1 MNIDLTNAGSVSIGE
16 PHKFNKPHL
25 PHQAQE
31 IMLILV
37 IADDQMIK
45 I

>member
-16 PHKFNKPHL
+16 PHKYDYKA
-25 PHQAQE
+25 HQAQE

-37 IADDQMIK
+37 IADDQKIK